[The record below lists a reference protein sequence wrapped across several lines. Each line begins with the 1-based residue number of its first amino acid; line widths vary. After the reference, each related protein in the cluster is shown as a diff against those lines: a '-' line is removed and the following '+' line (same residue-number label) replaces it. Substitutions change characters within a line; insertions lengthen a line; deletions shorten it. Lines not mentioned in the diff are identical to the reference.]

1 MVALEKLIDNKYVVA
16 YQVEGLEKRD
26 VKAIKEAGG
35 LNALKQII
43 GSDAASIKPSEAGKD
58 YLGDLV
64 GKTLKVTVYLEKDG
78 VTAEDIYTINVVE
91 A

>member
-1 MVALEKLIDNKYVVA
+1 MVALEQLIDNKNVVA

-26 VKAIKEAGG
+26 VVAIKANGG
-35 LNALKQII
+35 LNALKQVI

-78 VTAEDIYTINVVE
+78 VTAEDTYTINIVE
-91 A
+91 